1 MDIDFPS
8 TDTPMNCEPSGLDRC
23 NMILATGDYNTIHN
37 FKLTFI
43 GDGGTGK
50 TTYIRRH
57 ILGDFETIYNRIN

>member
-8 TDTPMNCEPSGLDRC
+8 TDTPMNCEPSRLDRC
-23 NMILATGDYNTIHN
+23 DYNTIHN
-37 FKLTFI
+37 LKLTFI

-57 ILGDFETIYNRIN
+57 ILGDFETFYNRIN